1 MTTGEKIF
9 QLRKKNNISQERLA
23 DIIGVTRQA
32 VSNWE
37 LDEKIPD
44 IENAIK
50 LAEIFD
56 VSLDYLLTGK
66 PVKGNRTAFVNKYD
80 SLDFVAC
87 LGAVTASGLSIV
99 YLVLRA
105 ARVIWEY
112 IKCVY
117 IIDWARDFIERPELL
132 DLYNAVIDEMIAIFV
147 LFVVIRIFVKIAK
160 KLNKNSK

>member
-1 MTTGEKIF
+1 MT
-9 QLRKKNNISQERLA
+9 
-23 DIIGVTRQA
+23 GVQTCVFR
-32 VSNWE
+32 
-37 LDEKIPD
+37 
-44 IENAIK
+44 
-50 LAEIFD
+50 
-56 VSLDYLLTGK
+56 
-66 PVKGNRTAFVNKYD
+66 

-105 ARVIWEY
+105 ARAIWEY

-117 IIDWARDFIERPELL
+117 IIDWARDLIERPELL